1 MHRPNV
7 VREPVRPGRRV
18 HSVDGVHP
26 TFVHEQLMVRR
37 GDRSGFPIVV
47 AIHSSALG
55 PAIGGCR
62 LRHYPDWRD
71 GVADALRLSEGM
83 TYKNAVA
90 GLANG
95 GAKSVIVAPDGGPL
109 DPEVRR
115 AVLLDLGDIIEALD
129 GVYAT
134 GPDIG
139 TGPDDMVTVAERTR
153 HVFCLPAAHGGSGD
167 SSPPTARGV
176 YAAIRAVC
184 GHRFGSADPAGR
196 RIGVI
201 GLGSVG
207 SLVARMLADAG
218 ARLVVTDVDPAKRE
232 LAGELGADWIAPEE
246 AIRIEADILVPAA
259 VGGLL
264 TVAAVAELRCAAI
277 AGPANNQ
284 LAADGVADLLHRR
297 GILWVPDYVVS
308 AGGVIHATA
317 VETRDVPV
325 AAALAEV
332 DRIGATVM
340 NLLDAADRMGETPH
354 RAARR
359 IAEGR
364 LAEAGLAVAGR

>member
-1 MHRPNV
+1 M
-7 VREPVRPGRRV
+7 

-26 TFVHEQLMVRR
+26 TFVHEQLIVRR

-95 GAKSVIVAPDGGPL
+95 GAKSVIVAPEGGAL
-109 DPEVRR
+109 DPDVRR

-129 GVYAT
+129 GIYAT

-139 TGPDDMVTVAERTR
+139 TGPDDMVTIAERTR
-153 HVFCLPAAHGGSGD
+153 YVFCLPAAHGGSGD

-184 GHRFGSADPAGR
+184 GHRFGTADPTGL

-207 SLVARMLADAG
+207 GLVARMLAGAG
-218 ARLVVTDVDPAKRE
+218 TRIVVTDVDPARRD
-232 LAGELGADWIAPEE
+232 LAEELGADWIAPED
-246 AIRIEADILVPAA
+246 AIGVEADILVPAA

-264 TVAAVAELRCAAI
+264 TAAAAERLRCAAI

-284 LAADGVADLLHRR
+284 LATDGVADLLHRR

-317 VETRDVPV
+317 VETRGVPV

-332 DRIGATVM
+332 DGIGATVTD
-340 NLLDAADRMGETPH
+340 LLDAADRTGEPPH

-359 IAEGR
+359 IAEAR
-364 LAEAGLAVAGR
+364 IAEARIAGAGLTVAGR

>member
-1 MHRPNV
+1 VP
-7 VREPVRPGRRV
+7 
-18 HSVDGVHP
+18 SVDSVHP
-26 TFVHEQLMVRR
+26 HFEHEQLLVRR

-62 LRHYPDWRD
+62 LRHYPDWWD
-71 GVADALRLSEGM
+71 GVADALRLSAGM

-90 GLANG
+90 GLDNG
-95 GAKSVIVAPDGGPL
+95 GAKSVIVAPDDRPL
-109 DPEVRR
+109 DPDARR
-115 AVLLDLGDIIEALD
+115 AALLDLGDLIQELD

-139 TGPDDMVTVAERTR
+139 TSPLDMVTITERTQ
-153 HVFCLPAAHGGSGD
+153 HVFCLPAAYGGSGD

-176 YAAIRAVC
+176 YAAIRALC
-184 GHRFGSADPAGR
+184 GHRFGTADPTGR
-196 RIGVI
+196 RVVVI

-218 ARLVVTDVDPAKRE
+218 AHLVVTDVDPAKRA
-232 LAGELGADWIAPEE
+232 LAHELGATWSAPDE
-246 AIRIEADILVPAA
+246 AIGVEADILVPAA

-264 TVAAVAELRCAAI
+264 TREAVPALRCAAI

-284 LAADGVADLLHRR
+284 LATDGVADLLHQR

-317 VETRDVPV
+317 VEQRGVPV
-325 AAALAEV
+325 AAALVAV
-332 DRIGATVM
+332 DRIGATVTE
-340 NLLDAADRMGETPH
+340 LLGAAERAGDTPH

-359 IAEGR
+359 MAEAR
-364 LAEAGLAVAGR
+364 LAEARLGRGRLAVAGH

>member
-1 MHRPNV
+1 MNSV
-7 VREPVRPGRRV
+7 DRV
-18 HSVDGVHP
+18 HPS
-26 TFVHEQLMVRR
+26 FVHEQLIVRR

-47 AIHSSALG
+47 AIHSSVLG

-62 LRHYPDWRD
+62 LRHYPDWRN
-71 GVADALRLSEGM
+71 GVADALRLAEGM

-90 GLANG
+90 GLDNG
-95 GAKSVIVAPDGGPL
+95 GAKSVIVAPDDRPL
-109 DPEVRR
+109 DPDRRR

-139 TGPDDMVTVAERTR
+139 TGPLDMVTIAERTR
-153 HVFCLPAAHGGSGD
+153 HVFCLPAVHGGSGD

-184 GHRFGSADPAGR
+184 AHRFGSAGAAGR
-196 RIGVI
+196 RVGLI

-207 SLVARMLADAG
+207 SLLARMLADAG
-218 ARLVVTDVDPAKRE
+218 ADLVVTDVDPAKRE
-232 LAGELGADWIAPEE
+232 LARELGATWTAPED
-246 AIRIEADILVPAA
+246 ALRIEADILVPAA

-264 TVAAVAELRCAAI
+264 TREAVPELRCATI

-284 LAADGVADLLHRR
+284 LAADGVADLLHQR
-297 GILWVPDYVVS
+297 GVLWVPDYVVS

-317 VETRDVPV
+317 IEQRGVPV

-332 DRIGATVM
+332 DGIGATVTE
-340 NLLDAADRMGETPH
+340 LLGAADRAGNTPH

-359 IAEGR
+359 IAEAR
-364 LAEAGLAVAGR
+364 LAKADLAVVGR